1 MNHEQM
7 QLNITSNTPS
17 SNDIYMQL
25 VKTGVLVHFPNTSL

>member
-25 VKTGVLVHFPNTSL
+25 VKTGALVRFPNTSL